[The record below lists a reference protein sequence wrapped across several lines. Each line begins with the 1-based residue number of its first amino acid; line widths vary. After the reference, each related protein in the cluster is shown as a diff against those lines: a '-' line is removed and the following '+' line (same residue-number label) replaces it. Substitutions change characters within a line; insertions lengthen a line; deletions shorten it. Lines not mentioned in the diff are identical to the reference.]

1 MVTLLLTEQLT
12 VLFLMMGC
20 GFVLV
25 KTKIVKSR
33 DSKTLSLISVYLI
46 MPCVIINA
54 FQIDYSKEIQ
64 DGFLLALFSAVIIH
78 LLLFLICGILGKFLN
93 LTSVEKASLI
103 YSNAGNLIIPLVTSV
118 LGSEWVIYSSGFMCV
133 QTLLLW
139 THAQSI
145 MQGKTEFN
153 WKKILQNVNLIAIVV
168 GIILFFFH
176 IKLPVILSDTI
187 NSLAS
192 LIGPVSMIMLGML
205 LTEVDWKAL
214 FTSRRIYLMTALK
227 MLVLPLIMVGCMRIL
242 AHHCSLANAST
253 ILLISLLAT
262 ITPSA
267 TTITQMA
274 QIYDNHPDYASA
286 INVFTTVVCIVTMPI
301 MVLLYTL

>member
-1 MVTLLLTEQLT
+1 MISILLAEQLA
-12 VLFLMMGC
+12 VLFLIMAC
-20 GFVLV
+20 GFILV

-46 MPCVIINA
+46 MPCVVINA
-54 FQIDYSKEIQ
+54 FQIDYSKEIR
-64 DGFLLALFSAVIIH
+64 DGFLLALFAAVLIH
-78 LLLFLICGILGKFLN
+78 ALLFLICGILGKPLK

-139 THAQSI
+139 THAQSV
-145 MQGKTEFN
+145 MQEKTEFN
-153 WKKILQNVNLIAIVV
+153 WKKILQNVNLIAIVIGV
-168 GIILFFFH
+168 VIFFFH
-176 IKLPVILSDTI
+176 IKLPMILSDSI

-205 LTEVDWKAL
+205 LTEVNWKSL
-214 FTSRRIYLMTALK
+214 FTSKRIYLIAILK
-227 MLVLPLIMVGCMRIL
+227 MLILPGIMVVCMRIL
-242 AHHCSLANAST
+242 AHHCTLENAST
-253 ILLISLLAT
+253 VLLISLLAT

-286 INVFTTVVCIVTMPI
+286 INVFTTVVCIVTMPL
-301 MVLLYTL
+301 MVMLYTM

>member
-1 MVTLLLTEQLT
+1 MISILLAEQLA
-12 VLFLMMGC
+12 VLFLIMAC
-20 GFVLV
+20 GFILV

-46 MPCVIINA
+46 MPCVVINA
-54 FQIDYSKEIQ
+54 FQIDYSKEIR
-64 DGFLLALFSAVIIH
+64 DGFLLALFAAVLIH
-78 LLLFLICGILGKFLN
+78 ALLFLICGILGKPLK

-153 WKKILQNVNLIAIVV
+153 WKKILQNVNLIAIVI
-168 GIILFFFH
+168 GIVIFFFH
-176 IKLPVILSDTI
+176 IKLPVILSDSI

-205 LTEVDWKAL
+205 LTEVNWKSL
-214 FTSRRIYLMTALK
+214 FTSKRIYLIAILK
-227 MLVLPLIMVGCMRIL
+227 MLILPGIMVVCMRIL
-242 AHHCSLANAST
+242 AHHCALENAST
-253 ILLISLLAT
+253 VLLISLLAT

-286 INVFTTVVCIVTMPI
+286 INVFTTVVCIVTMPL
-301 MVLLYTL
+301 MAMLYTM

>member
-1 MVTLLLTEQLT
+1 MISILLAEQLA
-12 VLFLMMGC
+12 VLFLIMAC
-20 GFVLV
+20 GFILV

-46 MPCVIINA
+46 MPCVVINA
-54 FQIDYSKEIQ
+54 FQIDYSKEIR
-64 DGFLLALFSAVIIH
+64 DGFLLALFAAILIH
-78 LLLFLICGILGKFLN
+78 ILLFLICGILGRPLK

-153 WKKILQNVNLIAIVV
+153 WKKILQNVNLIAIVIGV
-168 GIILFFFH
+168 FIFFFH
-176 IKLPVILSDTI
+176 IKLPVILSDSI

-205 LTEVDWKAL
+205 LTEVDWKSL
-214 FTSRRIYLMTALK
+214 FTSKRIYLIAILK
-227 MLVLPLIMVGCMRIL
+227 MLILPGIMVVCMRIL
-242 AHHCSLANAST
+242 AHHSTLENAST
-253 ILLISLLAT
+253 VLLISLLAT

-286 INVFTTVVCIVTMPI
+286 INVFTTVVCIVTMPL
-301 MVLLYTL
+301 MVMLYTM